1 MCAIFL
7 MDGLDVLTLLRMHHS
22 YQGALGRWGAG
33 ALGRWGG
40 IVFVGP
46 ASKRGLG
53 LYVSTTVRAD
63 RE

>member
-7 MDGLDVLTLLRMHHS
+7 MDGLDVFTLLRMHHS
-22 YQGALGRWGAG
+22 YQGALGRW
-33 ALGRWGG
+33 RG